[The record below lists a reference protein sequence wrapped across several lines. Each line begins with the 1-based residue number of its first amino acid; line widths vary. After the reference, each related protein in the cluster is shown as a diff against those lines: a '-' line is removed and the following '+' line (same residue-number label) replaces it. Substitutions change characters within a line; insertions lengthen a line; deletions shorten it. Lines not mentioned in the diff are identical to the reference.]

1 MMKTTLFLSTIAAGL
16 LAVSTTT
23 FAQNFGAY
31 PTAYGD
37 ASAGAMPSLQYTAP
51 IDRFAG
57 SDLGYQRRAT
67 RRHRTAR

>member
-23 FAQNFGAY
+23 FAQNAGAAWAQ
-31 PTAYGD
+31 AYGD
-37 ASAGAMPSLQYTAP
+37 AYAGAMQYTAP

-57 SDLGYQRRAT
+57 SDLGYQPRMT
-67 RRHRTAR
+67 GRHHTAR